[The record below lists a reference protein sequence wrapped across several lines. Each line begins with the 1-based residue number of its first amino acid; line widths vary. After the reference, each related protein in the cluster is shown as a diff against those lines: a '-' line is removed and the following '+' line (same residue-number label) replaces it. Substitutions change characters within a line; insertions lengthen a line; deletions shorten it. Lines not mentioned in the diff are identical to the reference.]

1 VTGDLHPQA
10 EAVLRQRERLDLTP
24 LHSVGL
30 RRLRW
35 LNRAFNWW
43 RNRDPPAVGRVAD
56 RTIPGPDDADD
67 VSVRLYRPAGD
78 GPFPTVV
85 FLHGGGFVAGSLA
98 SHDLL
103 CRHLVRE
110 SDCVVLAVDY
120 RLAPEHPFPAAVRD
134 AYAAVEWADATP
146 GALAGDGHLAVV
158 GDSAG
163 GTLAAVCALI
173 ASERDGPTIDY
184 QYLLYPGVGVEEGR
198 DSVRAHAGKIL
209 TWGDL
214 EWFRDC
220 YYQNWVHERNPY
232 ADPTNAADVSG
243 VAPATVLTAGH
254 DPLRDG
260 GRRYAD
266 QLEADGVPTR
276 HVEFADMIHGFAE
289 MLGMPDLDRAHDAV
303 ADVAADLREAFD
315 EG

>member
-1 VTGDLHPQA
+1 MDDLHPQA
-10 EAVLRQRERLDLTP
+10 ADALEQREKLGLSP

-30 RRLRW
+30 RRLRL

-56 RTIPGPDDADD
+56 RTVPGPEDND
-67 VSVRLYRPAGD
+67 VPVRLYRPEGD

-85 FLHGGGFVAGSLA
+85 FFHGGGFVLGGLA
-98 SHDLL
+98 SHDLF
-103 CRHLVRE
+103 CRHLARE
-110 SDCVVLAVDY
+110 SDCVVMAVDY

-134 AYAAVEWADATP
+134 AYAAVEWAADNP
-146 GALAGDGHLAVV
+146 DALAGTGQLAVV

-163 GTLAAVCALI
+163 GNLAAVCALI
-173 ASERDGPTIDY
+173 ATERDGPDVDY
-184 QYLLYPGVGVEEGR
+184 QYLIYPGVGVEDGQA
-198 DSVRAHAGKIL
+198 SVEEHAGKVL
-209 TWGDL
+209 SQGDL
-214 EWFRDC
+214 EWMRDC
-220 YYQNWVHERNPY
+220 YYGNWVHERNPY

-276 HVEFADMIHGFAE
+276 HVEYGDMIHGFAT
-289 MLGMPDLDRAHDAV
+289 MLSMPELDRAHEAV
-303 ADVAADLREAFD
+303 ADVASDLRAAFD
-315 EG
+315 ED